1 MRKILLFIVALLYA
15 ANLWSW
21 NDPWYAPQTNIY
33 GDWIWQPDVTYTYKG
48 HFFFREKEAD
58 LLQTMKNETY
68 DGFILRV
75 QTENV
80 VIRDSVFFRCQ
91 DPEDIGHYYVYKYKV
106 VGLGANLCREVAWMK
121 TVTLPTTLRRMQ
133 RDVFVDCT
141 GLTSAVFP
149 ASCTLDTLPYG
160 TFSGCTSLTSVTL
173 PVNLKH
179 IGGYSLAR
187 TAFTSFTIPTTVRSI
202 GYGAFAGCQGLTSLD
217 IPANIEYV
225 EGIITYGCNNLT
237 AINVASDNPYYSSI
251 DGVLFNKD
259 QTQLQEYPYGKK
271 GAYTMPNT
279 VTEIYEENFSD
290 YPNLTAIT
298 IGDGVLRIDKNAFL
312 QCRNLTKVTFGSSV
326 EVIGQYAFKGC
337 SALDTVLFSPGITT
351 IGNGAFAECTA
362 LSSLTFPDSVTTI
375 GIMAFSACTGLTS
388 ITLGSKVTKIESG
401 AFLGCSNLSSITCYA
416 TTPPDAKDAFISLFD
431 MGVDKSTCV
440 LYVPM
445 SALDAYKNA
454 VEWQDFTHIVG
465 FREPPT
471 EVISTEPKAIAG
483 LTFSRASQ
491 TLISAGAVR
500 GGASA
505 VFQYRIGTEGE
516 WSTALPTAV
525 NAGAYDVYYYLDYGH
540 EGDNAEENIFGPVA
554 CRIAK
559 AKPLLTAAPA
569 AIAGLTNTGAAQT
582 LINAGTVTNGTLY
595 YSLDNQNWNTS
606 LPTATD
612 SGYYHVYYRVEGEH
626 PNYCDLNGFLPLVAS
641 IGIANTPAAPLY
653 ENYNPEKIEPLDA
666 QQGDNTKG
674 FWIFKGESYK
684 CLFDGDKATKWCS
697 WTADI
702 PYYCQRPKDAVV
714 WKTEEAVKMVS
725 YTLTT
730 GSDTETY
737 PERNWK
743 SWTLYG
749 GTFANDDEAEDSLL
763 TEAGWTIIDNRIND
777 DVLQAQ
783 DTANYQFAVRN
794 PGTYQYYRLVIHD
807 IEGTDNIQQMT
818 ELTMGIAKPLLPT
831 YVTRPSA
838 RAYLQ
843 HTGDD
848 QPLIEQ
854 GSVINGNILYSMDG
868 SQWSTALPQAADAG
882 NYYVYYK
889 AQATD
894 LSTETEPDTIIAT
907 IYGNRAI
914 PTYVPFGYSGISVL
928 TYRQGERTA
937 VDQNADKLFY
947 DFTGLP
953 ESQRKWCSVAN
964 GATTYADRPK
974 DIVVWKTVEPVTMT
988 AYRLRVGDDAQQYH
1002 NRNWYSW
1009 TIYGGTF
1016 ADDAEAAAAL
1026 FNEDAWKIIDN
1037 QIKDTVLHEI
1047 NNEQYE
1053 FACNNPGIYQYYR
1066 LVIHDLHVT
1075 YPDEQQGIQQMAELT
1090 MGLEPHSPTDIDE
1103 TIFKSSNPQIFKFI
1117 KDGQLFILRDGKL
1130 YNAQGA
1136 VVESRK

>member
-1 MRKILLFIVALLYA
+1 MKKFIILLALVACA

-68 DGFILRV
+68 EGFILRV

-80 VIRDSVFFRCQ
+80 VISDSVFFRCQ
-91 DPEDIGHYYVYKYKV
+91 DPADLRYYNIYKYTV

-121 TVTLPTTLRRMQ
+121 TVKLPTTLRRMQ

-149 ASCTLDTLPYG
+149 ASCVLDTLPYG

-187 TAFTSFTIPTTVRSI
+187 TAFTSFTIPATVRSI
-202 GYGAFAGCQGLTSLD
+202 GYGAFAGCPNLTSLA

-225 EGIITYGCNNLT
+225 EGKITYGCNNLT
-237 AINVASDNPYYSSI
+237 AIHVASENPNYSSI

-259 QTQLQEYPYGKK
+259 QTQLHEYPYGKK

-279 VTEIYEENFSD
+279 VTEIYEENFSE

-298 IGDGVLRIDKNAFL
+298 IGDGVLRIGKNAFS

-337 SALDTVLFSPGITT
+337 SALDTVIFSPGIDV
-351 IGNGAFAECTA
+351 IGNGAFTECEA
-362 LSSLTFPDSVTTI
+362 LSTLTFPENLTTI
-375 GIMAFSACTGLTS
+375 KMMAFSACTGLTS
-388 ITLGSKVTKIESG
+388 ITLGRKVTKIESG

-440 LYVPM
+440 VYVPM
-445 SALDAYKNA
+445 SALPAYQNA
-454 VEWQDFTHIVG
+454 TEWQDFEHIVG

-483 LTFSRASQ
+483 LSFSGASQ

-516 WSTALPTAV
+516 WSTELPQAV
-525 NAGAYDVYYYLDYGH
+525 NAGAYNVYYYLDYGH
-540 EGDNAEENIFGPVA
+540 EGDDAEENIFGPVA
-554 CRIAK
+554 CTIAK

-569 AIAGLTNTGAAQT
+569 ALAGLNNTGETQT
-582 LINAGTVTNGTLY
+582 LIYAGTVTNGTLY
-595 YSLDNQNWNTS
+595 YSLDHQNWSTA
-606 LPTATD
+606 LPTAAD
-612 SGYYHVYYRVEGEH
+612 SGYYHVYYRIEGEQ
-626 PNYCDLNGFLPLVAS
+626 PNYYDLNGFIPLVAS
-641 IGIANTPAAPLY
+641 IGINDAPAPTVHEEY
-653 ENYNPEKIEPLDA
+653 DPEKIEPLDA

-684 CLFDGDKATKWCS
+684 CLFDGDKTTKWCS
-697 WTADI
+697 WTADV
-702 PYYCQRPKDAVV
+702 PFYCQRPKDVV
-714 WKTEEAVKMVS
+714 AWKTAEAVRMVS

-730 GSDTETY
+730 GNDTQNH

-743 SWTLYG
+743 SWTMYG
-749 GTFANDDEAEDSLL
+749 GTFAGDDEAEAALL
-763 TEAGWTIIDNRIND
+763 TEEGWTIIDNRIND

-783 DTANYQFAVRN
+783 DTTGFRFAVRH

-807 IEGTDNIQQMT
+807 INGEDNIQQMA
-818 ELTMGIAKPLLPT
+818 ELTMGVARPILPT
-831 YVTRPSA
+831 YITRPSA

-843 HTGDD
+843 HTGED
-848 QPLIEQ
+848 QPLIEP
-854 GSVINGNILYSMDG
+854 GNVTNGTILYSMDG
-868 SQWSTALPQAADAG
+868 SHWSTALPQAADAG

-889 AQATD
+889 AQALD
-894 LSTETEPDTIIAT
+894 LSTETETDTLIAT
-907 IYGNRAI
+907 IYDNRAI
-914 PTYVPFGYSGISVL
+914 PTYVPFGYSNISVL

-947 DFTGLP
+947 DFIDIP
-953 ESQRKWCSVAN
+953 KSEKKWCSVPN
-964 GATTYADRPK
+964 GAATYSDRPK

-988 AYRLRVGDDAQQYH
+988 AYRLRVCDDAQQYP

-1026 FNEDAWKIIDN
+1026 LREEAWTIIDN
-1037 QIKDTVLHEI
+1037 QIKDTVLQEI
-1047 NNEQYE
+1047 NDAMYE
-1053 FACNNPGIYQYYR
+1053 FACNTPDSYQYYR

-1075 YPDEQQGIQQMAELT
+1075 DPAAPQGIQQMAELT
-1090 MGLEPHSPTDIDE
+1090 MGVKPHSPATDIEE
-1103 TIFKSSNPQIFKFI
+1103 TNVNRQSSTTAKFI
-1117 KDGQLFILRDGKL
+1117 RNGNLYIIRNDKVYTITGQRV
-1130 YNAQGA
+1130 N
-1136 VVESRK
+1136 

>member
-1 MRKILLFIVALLYA
+1 MIMKKLLLFTASLLCA
-15 ANLWSW
+15 ANVWSW
-21 NDPWYAPQTNIY
+21 NDPWYAPRTNIY
-33 GDWIWQPDVTYTYKG
+33 GDWIWKPDETYTYKG

-58 LLQTMKNETY
+58 LLQTMKDETY

-80 VIRDSVFFRCQ
+80 VISDTVSLYCQ
-91 DPEDIGHYYVYKYKV
+91 DPADIGHYYVYKYKV

-121 TVTLPTTLRRMQ
+121 TVTLPGALRRMQ

-141 GLTSAVFP
+141 GLTNAVFP

-187 TAFTSFTIPTTVRSI
+187 TAFTSFTIPATVRSI
-202 GYGAFAGCQGLTSLD
+202 GYGAFAGCPNLTSLD

-225 EGIITYGCNNLT
+225 EGKITYGCNNLT
-237 AINVASDNPYYSSI
+237 AFNVASDNPNYSSI

-259 QTQLQEYPYGKK
+259 QTQIQEYPYGKK
-271 GAYTMPNT
+271 GAYTIPNT
-279 VTEIYEENFSD
+279 VTEIVEENFSE

-298 IGDGVLRIDKNAFL
+298 TGDGVLRIGKKAFY

-326 EVIGQYAFKGC
+326 EVIGQYAFQGC
-337 SALDTVLFSPGITT
+337 SALDTVLFSPGID
-351 IGNGAFAECTA
+351 IIENGAFTGCEA
-362 LSSLTFPDSVTTI
+362 LSSLTFPENLTTI
-375 GIMAFSACTGLTS
+375 KMMAFSACTGLTS

-445 SALDAYKNA
+445 SALDAYRNA
-454 VEWQDFTHIVG
+454 TEWEDFEHIVG
-465 FREPPT
+465 FREPAS
-471 EVISTEPKAIAG
+471 EVITTEPKAIAG
-483 LTFSRASQ
+483 LAYNGSAQ
-491 TLISAGAVR
+491 TLITAGAVR
-500 GGASA
+500 EGASA
-505 VFQYRIGTEGE
+505 TLKYKLGTTGE
-516 WSTALPTAV
+516 WSTALPQAV
-525 NAGAYDVYYYLDYGH
+525 NAGAYDVYYYLDYGQ
-540 EGDNAEENIFGPVA
+540 EGDDAPENIFGPVA
-554 CRIAK
+554 CAIAK
-559 AKPLLTAAPA
+559 IKPSLTAAPA

-595 YSLDNQNWNTS
+595 YSLNNQNWNTA

-612 SGYYHVYYRVEGEH
+612 SGYYHVYYRVEGEQ

-641 IGIANTPAAPLY
+641 IGIANTPAAPLH

-666 QQGDNTKG
+666 QQGDNTQG

-730 GSDTETY
+730 GNDAKTR

-749 GTFANDDEAEDSLL
+749 GIFADDDEAEDALL
-763 TEAGWTIIDNRIND
+763 TEDGWTIIDNRIND

-783 DTANYQFAVRN
+783 DTADYQFAVRN

-838 RAYLQ
+838 KAYLEYNGTAQ
-843 HTGDD
+843 T
-848 QPLIEQ
+848 LIEP
-854 GSVINGNILYSMDG
+854 GSVINGTIWYKLGDG
-868 SQWSTALPQAADAG
+868 EWSTTLPTATDSG

-894 LSTETEPDTIIAT
+894 LSTETEPDTLIAT

-914 PTYVPFGYSGISVL
+914 PTHVNIGDSYIRVL
-928 TYRQGERTA
+928 TYRQGEKTA
-937 VDQNADKLFY
+937 VDQNADKLFC

-964 GATTYADRPK
+964 GAATYADRPK
-974 DIVVWKTVEPVTMT
+974 DIVVWMTVEPFKML
-988 AYRLRVGDDAQQYH
+988 AYTLRVGDDAEQYP

-1009 TIYGGTF
+1009 TIYGGEF
-1016 ADDAEAAAAL
+1016 ADEYEAMDAL
-1026 FNEDAWKIIDN
+1026 LQEDKWTIIDN
-1037 QIKDTVLHEI
+1037 QIKDTVLQEI
-1047 NNEQYE
+1047 NNAQYE
-1053 FACNNPGIYQYYR
+1053 FACNNPGTYQYYR
-1066 LVIHDLHVT
+1066 LVIHELHVT
-1075 YPDEQQGIQQMAELT
+1075 EPTENQGVQQMAELT
-1090 MGLEPHSPTDIDE
+1090 MGLEPHSPTDIEE
-1103 TIFKSSNPQIFKFI
+1103 TNANANTQALKVVRN
-1117 KDGQLFILRDGKL
+1117 GMLFIERNGKI
-1130 YNAQGA
+1130 YNAQGQLI
-1136 VVESRK
+1136 K

>member
-1 MRKILLFIVALLYA
+1 MKKLLLFTASLLCA

-21 NDPWYAPQTNIY
+21 NDPWYAPRTNIY
-33 GDWIWQPDVTYTYKG
+33 GDWIWQPDESYTYKG

-58 LLQTMKNETY
+58 LLQTMKEQW
-68 DGFILRV
+68 DGFTLRI

-80 VIRDSVFFRCQ
+80 KISDTVSLYCQ
-91 DPEDIGHYYVYKYKV
+91 DPADIGHYYVYKYTV
-106 VGLGANLCREVAWMK
+106 VGLGANLCREQAWMK
-121 TVTLPTTLRRMQ
+121 TVTLPSALRRMQ

-149 ASCTLDTLPYG
+149 AACTLDTLPNG

-187 TAFTSFTIPTTVRSI
+187 TAFTSFTIPATVRSI
-202 GYGAFAGCQGLTSLD
+202 GYGAFAGCPNLTSLD

-225 EGIITYGCNNLT
+225 EGKITYGCNNLT
-237 AINVASDNPYYSSI
+237 AINVASDNPNYSSI

-271 GAYTMPNT
+271 GAYTIPNT

-298 IGDGVLRIDKNAFL
+298 IGDGVLRIDKNAFS

-337 SALDTVLFSPGITT
+337 SALDTVIFSPGITT
-351 IGNGAFAECTA
+351 IGNGAFTECEA
-362 LSSLTFPDSVTTI
+362 LSSLTFPENLTTI
-375 GIMAFSACTGLTS
+375 DMMAFAACRGLTS
-388 ITLGSKVTKIESG
+388 ITLGSKVSKIWSG

-445 SALDAYKNA
+445 SALDAYRNA
-454 VEWQDFTHIVG
+454 TEWQDFEHIVG
-465 FREPPT
+465 FREPAS
-471 EVISTEPKAIAG
+471 EVITAEPKAIAG
-483 LTFSRASQ
+483 LAYNGSAQ

-500 GGASA
+500 EGAA
-505 VFQYRIGTEGE
+505 ATLKYKLGTTGE
-516 WSTALPTAV
+516 WSTELPKAV
-525 NAGAYDVYYYLDYGH
+525 NAGAYDVYYYLDYGQ
-540 EGDNAEENIFGPVA
+540 EGDDSPENIFGPVA
-554 CRIAK
+554 CAIAK
-559 AKPLLTAAPA
+559 IKPSLTAAPA
-569 AIAGLTNTGAAQT
+569 AIAGLANTGAAQT
-582 LINAGTVTNGTLY
+582 LINAGSVTNGTLY
-595 YSLDNQNWNTS
+595 YSLDNQNWSTA
-606 LPTATD
+606 LPAAAD
-612 SGYYHVYYRVEGEH
+612 SGYYHVYYRVEGEQ

-641 IGIANTPAAPLY
+641 IGIANTPAAPLHD
-653 ENYNPEKIEPLDA
+653 NYNPEKIEPLDA
-666 QQGDNTKG
+666 QQGDNTHG

-702 PYYCQRPKDAVV
+702 PYYCQRSKDAVV

-730 GSDTETY
+730 GNDTKTH

-749 GTFANDDEAEDSLL
+749 GSFANDDEAEDALL
-763 TEAGWTIIDNRIND
+763 TEGGWTIIDNRIND
-777 DVLQAQ
+777 DVLQEQ
-783 DTANYQFAVRN
+783 DTADYQFAVRN

-818 ELTMGIAKPLLPT
+818 ELTMGIARPLLPD
-831 YVTRPSA
+831 YSTRPSA
-838 RAYLQ
+838 RAYLEYNGTAQ
-843 HTGDD
+843 T
-848 QPLIEQ
+848 LIEP
-854 GSVINGNILYSMDG
+854 GSVINGTIWYKLGDG
-868 SQWSTALPQAADAG
+868 EWSTTLPTATDSG

-894 LSTETEPDTIIAT
+894 LSTETEPDTLIAT

-914 PTYVPFGYSGISVL
+914 PTHVNIGDSYIRVL
-928 TYRQGERTA
+928 TYRQGEITA
-937 VDQNADKLFY
+937 VDQNADKLFC
-947 DFTGLP
+947 DFTGLQ

-964 GATTYADRPK
+964 GAATYADRPK
-974 DIVVWKTVEPVTMT
+974 DIVVWMTVEPFKMLSYT
-988 AYRLRVGDDAQQYH
+988 LRVGEDVQQYP

-1009 TIYGGTF
+1009 TIYGGEF
-1016 ADDAEAAAAL
+1016 NNEYEAMDAL
-1026 FNEDAWKIIDN
+1026 LQEDKWTIIDN
-1037 QIKDTVLHEI
+1037 QIKDTVLQEI
-1047 NNEQYE
+1047 NNAQYE
-1053 FACNNPGIYQYYR
+1053 FACNNPGTYQYYR

-1075 YPDEQQGIQQMAELT
+1075 NPAEPQGIQQMAELT
-1090 MGLEPHSPTDIDE
+1090 MGLEPHSPTDIEE
-1103 TIFKSSNPQIFKFI
+1103 TNAKTNTQALKVVRN
-1117 KDGQLFILRDGKL
+1117 GMLFIERNGKI
-1130 YNAQGA
+1130 YNAQGQLI
-1136 VVESRK
+1136 K

>member
-1 MRKILLFIVALLYA
+1 MKKFIILLALVAYA
-15 ANLWSW
+15 GNLWSW
-21 NDPWYAPQTNIY
+21 NDPWYAPQTNIF
-33 GDWIWQPDVTYTYKG
+33 GDWIWKPDETFTYKG

-58 LLQTMKNETY
+58 LLQTMKDETY

-80 VIRDSVFFRCQ
+80 KINDTVSLYCQ
-91 DPEDIGHYYVYKYKV
+91 DPADIGHYYVYKYKV

-121 TVTLPTTLRRMQ
+121 TVTLPTALRRMQ
-133 RDVFVDCT
+133 RDVFLDCT

-179 IGGYSLAR
+179 IGGYSLTR
-187 TAFTSFTIPTTVRSI
+187 TAFTSFTIPATVRSI
-202 GYGAFAGCQGLTSLD
+202 GYGAFAGCPNLTSLA

-225 EGIITYGCNNLT
+225 EGKITYGCNNLT
-237 AINVASDNPYYSSI
+237 AFNVASENPNYSSI

-259 QTQLQEYPYGKK
+259 QTQIQEYPYGKK
-271 GAYTMPNT
+271 GAYTLPNT
-279 VTEIYEENFSD
+279 VMEIYEENFSE

-298 IGDGVLRIDKNAFL
+298 TGDGVLRIGKKAFY

-326 EVIGQYAFKGC
+326 EVIGQYAFQGC
-337 SALDTVLFSPGITT
+337 SALDTVIFSPGITT
-351 IGNGAFAECTA
+351 IGNGAFTECTA
-362 LSSLTFPDSVTTI
+362 LNSLTFPENLTTI
-375 GIMAFSACTGLTS
+375 KMMAFSACTGLTS
-388 ITLGSKVTKIESG
+388 ITLGSKVNKIESG

-416 TTPPDAKDAFISLFD
+416 TTPPDAKDAFISLFN

-445 SALDAYKNA
+445 SALSAYQTA
-454 VEWQDFTHIVG
+454 TEWQDFEHIVG
-465 FREPPT
+465 FREPAS
-471 EVISTEPKAIAG
+471 EVITAEPKAIAG
-483 LTFSRASQ
+483 LTFSGASQ
-491 TLISAGAVR
+491 TLISAGEVR

-516 WSTALPTAV
+516 WSTELPKAV
-525 NAGAYDVYYYLDYGH
+525 NAGAYNVYYYLDYGH
-540 EGDNAEENIFGPVA
+540 EGDDAEENIFGPVA
-554 CRIAK
+554 CTIAK

-569 AIAGLTNTGAAQT
+569 ALAGLNNTGAAQT
-582 LINAGTVTNGTLY
+582 LIYAGTVTNGTLY
-595 YSLDNQNWNTS
+595 YSLDHQNWSTA
-606 LPTATD
+606 LPTAAD
-612 SGYYHVYYRVEGEH
+612 SGYYHVYYRIEGEQ
-626 PNYCDLNGFLPLVAS
+626 PNYCDLNGYLPLVAS
-641 IGIANTPAAPLY
+641 IGIANTPAAPLH

-666 QQGDNTKG
+666 QQGDNTHG

-684 CLFDGDKATKWCS
+684 CLFDGDKTTKWCS

-714 WKTEEAVKMVS
+714 WKTAEAVKMVS

-730 GSDTETY
+730 GNDTKAR

-749 GTFANDDEAEDSLL
+749 GTFADDDEAEDAML
-763 TEAGWTIIDNRIND
+763 TEDGWTIIDNRIND

-783 DTANYQFAVRN
+783 DTADYQFAVRN

-807 IEGTDNIQQMT
+807 IEGTDNIQQMA
-818 ELTMGIAKPLLPT
+818 ELTMGIAKPILPT
-831 YVTRPSA
+831 YITRPSA

-848 QPLIEQ
+848 QPLIEP
-854 GSVINGNILYSMDG
+854 GNATNGTILYSMDG
-868 SQWSTALPQAADAG
+868 NHWSTALPQAADAG

-889 AQATD
+889 AQALD

-914 PTYVPFGYSGISVL
+914 PTHVNIGDSYIRVL
-928 TYRQGERTA
+928 TYRQGEITA
-937 VDQNADKLFY
+937 VDQNADKLFC

-964 GATTYADRPK
+964 GAATYADRPK
-974 DIVVWKTVEPVTMT
+974 DIVVWMTVEPFKMLSYT
-988 AYRLRVGDDAQQYH
+988 LRVGDDAEQYP

-1009 TIYGGTF
+1009 TIYGGEF
-1016 ADDAEAAAAL
+1016 DDEYAAMDAL
-1026 FNEDAWKIIDN
+1026 LQEDKWTIIDN
-1037 QIKDTVLHEI
+1037 QIKDTVLQEI
-1047 NNEQYE
+1047 NNAQYE
-1053 FACNNPGIYQYYR
+1053 FACNNPRTYQYYR

-1075 YPDEQQGIQQMAELT
+1075 DPAAPQGIQQMAELT
-1090 MGLEPHSPTDIDE
+1090 MGVEPHSPATAIE
-1103 TIFKSSNPQIFKFI
+1103 EINVNRQSSSRIFIF
-1117 KDGQLFILRDGKL
+1117 DGQLYIIRNDKVYTITGQLCW
-1130 YNAQGA
+1130 
-1136 VVESRK
+1136 

>member
-1 MRKILLFIVALLYA
+1 MKKFIILLALVAYA
-15 ANLWSW
+15 GNLWSW
-21 NDPWYAPQTNIY
+21 NDPWYAPRTNIY
-33 GDWIWQPDVTYTYKG
+33 GDWIWKPDETYTYKG

-58 LLQTMKNETY
+58 LLQTMKDETY

-80 VIRDSVFFRCQ
+80 VIRDSVFLYCQ
-91 DPEDIGHYYVYKYKV
+91 DPADIGHYYVYKYTV

-149 ASCTLDTLPYG
+149 AACTLDTLPYG

-187 TAFTSFTIPTTVRSI
+187 TAFTSFTIPATVRSI
-202 GYGAFAGCQGLTSLD
+202 GYGAFEGCPNLTSLA

-225 EGIITYGCNNLT
+225 EGKITYGCNNLT
-237 AINVASDNPYYSSI
+237 AIHVASDNPNYSSI

-259 QTQLQEYPYGKK
+259 QTQIQEYPYGKK
-271 GAYTMPNT
+271 GAYTLPNT
-279 VTEIYEENFSD
+279 VTEIYEENFYD

-298 IGDGVLRIDKNAFL
+298 TGDGVLRIGKKAFY

-326 EVIGQYAFKGC
+326 EVIGQYAFRGC
-337 SALDTVLFSPGITT
+337 SALDTVLFSPSVTT
-351 IGNGAFAECTA
+351 IEDGAFSECTA
-362 LSSLTFPDSVTTI
+362 LNSLTFPENLTTI
-375 GIMAFSACTGLTS
+375 KIMAFSACTGLTS
-388 ITLGSKVTKIESG
+388 ITLGSKVNKIESG
-401 AFLGCSNLSSITCYA
+401 AFFGCSNLSSITCYA

-445 SALDAYKNA
+445 SALEAYRNA
-454 VEWQDFTHIVG
+454 TEWQDFTHIVG
-465 FREPPT
+465 FREPAS
-471 EVISTEPKAIAG
+471 EVITAEPKAIAG
-483 LTFSRASQ
+483 LAYNGSAQ
-491 TLISAGAVR
+491 TLITAGAVR
-500 GGASA
+500 EGASA
-505 VFQYRIGTEGE
+505 TLKYKLGTEGE
-516 WSTALPTAV
+516 WSTALPQAT

-540 EGDNAEENIFGPVA
+540 EGDDAPENIFGPVA
-554 CRIAK
+554 CTIAK
-559 AKPLLTAAPA
+559 IKPSLTAAPA
-569 AIAGLTNTGAAQT
+569 AIAGLANTGAAQT

-595 YSLDNQNWNTS
+595 YSLDNQNWSTA

-612 SGYYHVYYRVEGEH
+612 SGYYHVYYRVEGEQ

-641 IGIANTPAAPLY
+641 IGIANTPAAPLH

-666 QQGDNTKG
+666 QQGDNTHG

-730 GSDTETY
+730 GNDTKTR

-749 GTFANDDEAEDSLL
+749 GIFADDDEAEDALL
-763 TEAGWTIIDNRIND
+763 TEDGWTIIDNRIND

-783 DTANYQFAVRN
+783 DTADYQFAVRN

-807 IEGTDNIQQMT
+807 IEGTDNIQQMA
-818 ELTMGIAKPLLPT
+818 ELTMGIARPLLPT
-831 YVTRPSA
+831 YSTRPSA
-838 RAYLQ
+838 KAYLEYNGTAQ
-843 HTGDD
+843 T
-848 QPLIEQ
+848 LIEP
-854 GSVINGNILYSMDG
+854 GSVINGTIWYKLRDG
-868 SQWSTALPQAADAG
+868 EWSTTLPTAIDSG

-914 PTYVPFGYSGISVL
+914 PTHVNIGDSYIRVL
-928 TYRQGERTA
+928 TYRQGEITA

-953 ESQRKWCSVAN
+953 EAQRKWCSVAN
-964 GATTYADRPK
+964 GAATYADRPK
-974 DIVVWKTVEPVTMT
+974 DIVVWMTVEPFKML
-988 AYRLRVGDDAQQYH
+988 AYTLRVGDDAEQYP

-1009 TIYGGTF
+1009 TIYGGEF
-1016 ADDAEAAAAL
+1016 NNEYEAMDAL
-1026 FNEDAWKIIDN
+1026 LQEDKWTIIDN
-1037 QIKDTVLHEI
+1037 QIKDTVLQEI
-1047 NNEQYE
+1047 NNAQYE
-1053 FACNNPGIYQYYR
+1053 FACNNPGTYQYYR

-1075 YPDEQQGIQQMAELT
+1075 NPAEPQGIQQMAELT
-1090 MGLEPHSPTDIDE
+1090 MGLEPHSPATAIEE
-1103 TIFKSSNPQIFKFI
+1103 TNVNRQSSNRKFI
-1117 KDGQLFILRDGKL
+1117 FDGQLYIIRDDKVYTITGQL
-1130 YNAQGA
+1130 CW
-1136 VVESRK
+1136 